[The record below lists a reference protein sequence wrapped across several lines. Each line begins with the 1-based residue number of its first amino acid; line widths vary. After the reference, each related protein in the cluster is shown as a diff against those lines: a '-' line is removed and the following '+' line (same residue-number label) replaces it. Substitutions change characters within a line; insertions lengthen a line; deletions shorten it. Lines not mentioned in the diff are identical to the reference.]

1 MHFVPPDVSATPL
14 RVLFADAALAVVVK
28 PRELL
33 SCPGTSTP
41 NWDSVQTRIP
51 RLFPDAHG
59 PILAHRLD
67 APTSGLMVVAL
78 DPETHRRLSRAFAEH
93 RVAKRYEALLDGT
106 LASAP
111 ALSAPAPD
119 GLESGMTRL
128 ITLPMRSDW
137 RQRPRQV
144 VDFARGRPAQTR
156 WRVLGVERHGD
167 VVQTRVA
174 FEPLTGRTHQ
184 LRLHAADPRGLDCP
198 IVGDRIYGR
207 TAAPDGHA
215 EPLAPLLLHACRLA
229 FVHPTTGESLAFESP
244 PDF

>member
-1 MHFVPPDVSATPL
+1 MGQPRALRFVPPDVSALPL
-14 RVLFADAALAVVVK
+14 TVLFADRELAVVLK

-41 NWDSVQTRIP
+41 AWDSVQTRIP

-78 DPETHRRLSRAFAEH
+78 TPESHRRLSRAFAER
-93 RVAKRYEALLDGT
+93 RVAKRYEALLDGP
-106 LASAP
+106 LAP
-111 ALSAPAPD
+111 ALCGPEAPE
-119 GLESGMTRL
+119 GL

-144 VDFARGRPAQTR
+144 VDLVAGRPAQTR
-156 WRVLGVERHGD
+156 WRLLGVTQYEGGVR
-167 VVQTRVA
+167 TRVA
-174 FEPLTGRTHQ
+174 LEPLTGRTHQ
-184 LRLHAADPRGLDCP
+184 LRLHAADPRGLGCP

-207 TAAPDGHA
+207 SSASDV
-215 EPLAPLLLHACRLA
+215 PLAPLLLHACQLA
-229 FVHPTTGESLAFESP
+229 FVHPTTGQALAFEAP